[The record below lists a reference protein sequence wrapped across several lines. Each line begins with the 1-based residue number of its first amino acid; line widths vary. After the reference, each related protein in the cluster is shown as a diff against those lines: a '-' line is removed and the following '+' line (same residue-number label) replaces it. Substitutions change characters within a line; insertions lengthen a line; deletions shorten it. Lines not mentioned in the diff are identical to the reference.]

1 MNMTDYERIYQCF
14 NRSSNGIVGLKDG
27 EWYILK
33 GSRMAEDDT
42 PSYGKTKRTAKL
54 MKEGVVVKDRFTTDY
69 KVKSRCVAVTILG
82 RHGMSAKEAENKS
95 REVTAEE
102 ALEILRR
109 EMAITPCKSDTLVSK
124 EEQKETLS
132 EYELEHVITDAAF
145 QNLLFFQ
152 SRANIFSIVGQ
163 THTEHWH
170 SSFLCWLFDP
180 SSSLQLGGFALERLL
195 SLYQQKQDEKW
206 ITYDDIDNMDYD
218 SFEFQTE
225 KSLKNVS
232 MEGWKDGSVDVYG
245 SNDDYVIVIENKVTA
260 SEQVRDGIGQ
270 TEMYYDE
277 IERKKESG
285 QKVIYIFVTPDPT
298 QKPRSSHFVQ
308 ITYQEIYDR
317 VIRPCMDN
325 PNISSDSRYVLEQ
338 YASNLRVPYQN
349 SAKAKA
355 PMAVT
360 LPGISTVFRQLSQKA
375 SSPISVTLSGSMA
388 SISM

>member
-145 QNLLFFQ
+145 QNLLFYQ
-152 SRANIFSIVGQ
+152 S
-163 THTEHWH
+163 
-170 SSFLCWLFDP
+170 
-180 SSSLQLGGFALERLL
+180 
-195 SLYQQKQDEKW
+195 
-206 ITYDDIDNMDYD
+206 
-218 SFEFQTE
+218 
-225 KSLKNVS
+225 
-232 MEGWKDGSVDVYG
+232 
-245 SNDDYVIVIENKVTA
+245 
-260 SEQVRDGIGQ
+260 QV
-270 TEMYYDE
+270 
-277 IERKKESG
+277 
-285 QKVIYIFVTPDPT
+285 
-298 QKPRSSHFVQ
+298 
-308 ITYQEIYDR
+308 
-317 VIRPCMDN
+317 
-325 PNISSDSRYVLEQ
+325 SDSDYNHQTVLFP
-338 YASNLRVPYQN
+338 V
-349 SAKAKA
+349 
-355 PMAVT
+355 
-360 LPGISTVFRQLSQKA
+360 
-375 SSPISVTLSGSMA
+375 
-388 SISM
+388 